1 MKPKKSLKIKVIG
14 ILALIFIGA
23 TLILGLKITPPDAV
37 QGQMVRIIY
46 IHPPLAWVAFLAYGT
61 TAIASGLYLWKR
73 TRARIWDQLSG
84 ASAEVGVV
92 FTGLTLVT
100 GSIWG
105 RPTWG
110 VWWTWD
116 PLLTTTALLFVL
128 YLGYLALR
136 KLPGD
141 IDQRSKRSAIA
152 ALIAFIDVPI
162 VQMSVLWW
170 HSLHQKPT
178 VFNPGQSA
186 QIHGIMADTLLIGF
200 IAFTLVWL
208 WLLLTRLELM
218 KIEEKIELY
227 GLGVALQERR
237 SEANEDSVGAFEDG
251 VSKNSGTSSTKQD
264 PDQQLMVKK

>member
-1 MKPKKSLKIKVIG
+1 MKPKKSPVIRVIG
-14 ILALIFIGA
+14 FLALIFIGA
-23 TLILGLKITPPDAV
+23 TLVLGLKITPPDAI

-116 PLLTTTALLFVL
+116 PLLTATALLFVL

-141 IDQRSKRSAIA
+141 INQRSKRSAIA

-178 VFNPGQSA
+178 VFNPGQPA

-208 WLLLTRLELM
+208 WLLFTRLGVIKL
-218 KIEEKIELY
+218 EEKIELY
-227 GLGVALQERR
+227 GLEVALRERR
-237 SEANEDSVGAFEDG
+237 GEVNKDLVETSQDSH
-251 VSKNSGTSSTKQD
+251 SKTSLSTSSKQG
-264 PDQQLMVKK
+264 PDSQVLVQK

>member
-1 MKPKKSLKIKVIG
+1 MKPKKSPIIKVIG
-14 ILALIFIGA
+14 FLALIFIAA
-23 TLILGLKITPPDAV
+23 TLVLGLKVTPPDAV

-116 PLLTTTALLFVL
+116 PLLTATALLFVL

-136 KLPGD
+136 RLPGD

-152 ALIAFIDVPI
+152 ALVAFIDVPI

-208 WLLLTRLELM
+208 WLLLTRLQLI

-227 GLGVALQERR
+227 GLQVALQERR
-237 SEANEDSVGAFEDG
+237 GEANEDFVGALGDNVDKVG
-251 VSKNSGTSSTKQD
+251 LSSSSKQD
-264 PDQQLMVKK
+264 DPEVLVQK